1 MDVKGINSGLTS
13 TIKNDEKHQ
22 ATIQRVQS
30 EFINQLYQGKS
41 EAEAFKNSLKAI
53 DEKYNPQEDKFQ
65 AKESVGMSHELCG
78 VEKLGCAKNMM
89 KAVKL
94 PNGKT
99 VLKWLN
105 FIAEALPI
113 LLQILDKLP
122 KSEPKPTEGLDVAA

>member
-1 MDVKGINSGLTS
+1 MDVKAINTGVVS
-13 TIKNDEKHQ
+13 TPQKDEKHQ
-22 ATIQRVQS
+22 ATIQRVQA

-41 EAEAFKNSLKAI
+41 EGEAFKNSLKAI

-65 AKESVGMSHELCG
+65 SQEKVGISHEFCDRQY
-78 VEKLGCAKNMM
+78 LGSAKNMM

-94 PNGKT
+94 PSGKT

-113 LLQILDKLP
+113 LLQIIDKLP
-122 KSEPKPTEGLDVAA
+122 KPEQKPAENLNQVA